1 MFFSAILCL
10 LMAMFG
16 LVAYR
21 VSKNRL
27 PFKRER
33 LSGRNSMSVNEIYN
47 SFYSNSGLDRDKII
61 GLLNLVA
68 TTMKLD
74 VDKLRPTDR
83 FKEDLGPVK
92 GYPIPDELEDLEEV
106 VYMRCKELDI
116 KRKQVN
122 IKTLD
127 DFIRFMITGNI
138 PAQ

>member
-1 MFFSAILCL
+1 
-10 LMAMFG
+10 MAMFG